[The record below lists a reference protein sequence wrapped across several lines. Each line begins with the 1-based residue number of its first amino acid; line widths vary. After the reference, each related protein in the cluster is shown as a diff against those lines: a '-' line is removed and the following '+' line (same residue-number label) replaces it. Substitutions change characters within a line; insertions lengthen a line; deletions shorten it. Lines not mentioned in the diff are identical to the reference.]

1 LSAVQASVYAGLLTA
16 AASVEQIAS
25 LSSAVGTTL
34 TSLSMVASG
43 TCQGYTVM
51 KYDYYYSYS
60 AAHCLELCSQS
71 ASCGATT
78 FENGYSTYC
87 ARDTARPTCSPHP
100 PRRTAAR
107 ASGRH

>member
-1 LSAVQASVYAGLLTA
+1 MQASVYAGLLTA

-51 KYDYYYSYS
+51 KFDSSYS

-78 FENGYSTYC
+78 FENGHSTYC